1 MALQNDRTIKLQEF
15 NGDQPFI
22 DWLQHIEMC
31 KNAAT
36 WTDEATAQ
44 RAKLML
50 KGKAGVWLQN
60 QISEGVEGLNAW
72 FPAIPE
78 NGERPPNLRSLMEKR
93 FGTTTSPAEQA
104 QLRTSLTMK
113 DNEDVHTFYDRVQA
127 VQYELDKSLPIAF
140 RVDSKAA
147 YMIVHNQLVLSNFL
161 CGLRADIRMHVITIN
176 ADSITQA
183 LDAAVAFEN
192 GSKAKRAKIAAVSMD
207 GANRTVEDLADQ
219 VVSMALTKMRGQDSH
234 RGGRGGHIQAQ
245 GQTATTDF
253 CKYCG
258 YVGHDKQKCNI
269 RKKDEAKGIYLQQSP
284 YFSPGRIG
292 RGRGGRGGRGGQPPR
307 GRVHE
312 MGAGGGQPPSNQ
324 EGTQWQHPQ
333 HSGQPNVPTQHP
345 QNPPQGYQPQ
355 PTQSFYNSQGGAAA
369 LCDQGAFRFF
379 PAQGNQ

>member
-147 YMIVHNQLVLSNFL
+147 
-161 CGLRADIRMHVITIN
+161 
-176 ADSITQA
+176 
-183 LDAAVAFEN
+183 
-192 GSKAKRAKIAAVSMD
+192 
-207 GANRTVEDLADQ
+207 
-219 VVSMALTKMRGQDSH
+219 
-234 RGGRGGHIQAQ
+234 
-245 GQTATTDF
+245 
-253 CKYCG
+253 
-258 YVGHDKQKCNI
+258 
-269 RKKDEAKGIYLQQSP
+269 
-284 YFSPGRIG
+284 
-292 RGRGGRGGRGGQPPR
+292 
-307 GRVHE
+307 
-312 MGAGGGQPPSNQ
+312 
-324 EGTQWQHPQ
+324 
-333 HSGQPNVPTQHP
+333 
-345 QNPPQGYQPQ
+345 
-355 PTQSFYNSQGGAAA
+355 
-369 LCDQGAFRFF
+369 
-379 PAQGNQ
+379 

>member
-31 KNAAT
+31 KNAAN

-72 FPAIPE
+72 FPPPVE
-78 NGERPPNLRSLMEKR
+78 GVSPPNLRTLMEKR

-104 QLRTSLTMK
+104 HLRTSLMQK
-113 DNEDVHTFYDRVQA
+113 ENEDVHTFYDRVQS
-127 VQYELDKSLPIAF
+127 VQYELDKSLPVTF

-161 CGLRADIRMHVITIN
+161 CGLRSDIRMHVITIN
-176 ADSITQA
+176 AVDITQA
-183 LDAAVAFEN
+183 LEAALSYEN
-192 GSKAKRAKIAAVSMD
+192 GSKAKKARISAVSSE
-207 GANRTVEDLADQ
+207 GASKTVDELANQ
-219 VVSMALTKMRGQDSH
+219 VVAMALTRMRGQDSH
-234 RGGRGGHIQAQ
+234 RGGRGGSIQAQ
-245 GQTATTDF
+245 SQTSSSEF

-258 YVGHDKQKCNI
+258 YVGHEKQKCNI
-269 RKKDEAKGIYLQQSP
+269 RKKDEAKGIFLPQSP
-284 YFSPGRIG
+284 YFSPGRVG
-292 RGRGGRGGRGGQPPR
+292 RGRGGRGGRGGQTQR

-312 MGAGGGQPPSNQ
+312 MGTGGDLMSSAQ
-324 EGTQWQHPQ
+324 EGTQWHQNGSPIIQNQHMPNTPQ
-333 HSGQPNVPTQHP
+333 VF
-345 QNPPQGYQPQ
+345 QPQ
-355 PTQSFYNSQGGAAA
+355 PPPTFYNQQGGAAA

-379 PAQGNQ
+379 PPQGNQ